1 MTELIF
7 KWLDFNVQTIFAD
20 TISIF
25 LGSIVYIYII
35 CRLIMS
41 SNDKIKLEQG
51 LFRFL
56 STTYRAVRWAEVFR
70 EMKAISSLL
79 PVVSASVNCKF
90 CEQIPAPFKHNRSTQ
105 WILD

>member
-20 TISIF
+20 P
-25 LGSIVYIYII
+25 LSIVYIYII
-35 CRLIMS
+35 YRLIMS
-41 SNDKIKLEQG
+41 LNDKIKLEQR

-56 STTYRAVRWAEVFR
+56 STTCHAVRWAEVFR

-79 PVVSASVNCKF
+79 PVVSASANCKF
-90 CEQIPAPFKHNRSTQ
+90 REQIPAPFKHNRSTQ